1 MESEKVFK
9 KVFKGVDSL
18 YISYRGLLREG
29 VKEYLEEKKRLAQ
42 SDDETEQA
50 LSRMPI
56 NFHLFEVKDR
66 GTKGYSFILVDNWY
80 RIQISESEKKV
91 LPTIYVQVS
100 SELLTGHGPENAIS
114 RLRKIVKKLLVKI
127 EEETVS
133 RADIFVDFTTNEK
146 LEDIKS
152 ISWITRAKKLAVYR
166 YCDAFTGL
174 VIGQGGDISARIYD
188 KTLEIDSSHKYY
200 LKEIWEKRGWDTV
213 QKVWRLE
220 FQLKRVCLKEMSINT
235 FPNLMEK
242 VNSLWVY
249 CSNDWLRL
257 AVKDDTVNRTRW
269 MTNPMWKEVQGV
281 RINDGNLVGVLREV
295 DKSRVP
301 SDKTIF
307 QNGMGYLTS
316 FAAKEGFGKVN
327 NETVISFLDI
337 GKKYL
342 EEITNGREEDYLKM
356 KIDNKKKKYNKK

>member
-1 MESEKVFK
+1 MESKEVFK

-18 YISYRGLLREG
+18 YISYRGELREG
-29 VKEYLEEKKRLAQ
+29 VKECLEEKKRLAQ

-50 LSRMPI
+50 LSRMVI

-66 GTKGYSFILVDNWY
+66 GAKGFSFILVDNWY
-80 RIQISESEKKV
+80 RIQISGSEKKV
-91 LPTIYVQVS
+91 MPTIYVQVS
-100 SELLTGHGPENAIS
+100 SELLTGHGPESAIS

-152 ISWITRAKKLAVYR
+152 ISWITRAKKLAVFR

-188 KTLEIDSSHKYY
+188 KTLEIGESNKYY
-200 LKEIWEKRGWDTV
+200 LKEIWEKRGWDTI
-213 QKVWRLE
+213 QTVWRLE

-235 FPNLMEK
+235 FSNLMEK

-257 AVKDDTVNRTRW
+257 AVKDETVNRTRW
-269 MTNPMWKEVQGV
+269 MTNPMWEKIQGV

-316 FAAKEGFGKVN
+316 FAAKEGFNIVDSK
-327 NETVISFLDI
+327 TVISFLDI

-342 EEITNGREEDYLKM
+342 EGITNGKEEDYLEI
-356 KIDNKKKKYNKK
+356 KINNKKKKYNKE

>member
-1 MESEKVFK
+1 MESKEVFK

-18 YISYRGLLREG
+18 YISYRGELREG
-29 VKEYLEEKKRLAQ
+29 VKECLEEKKRLAQ

-50 LSRMPI
+50 LSRMVI

-66 GTKGYSFILVDNWY
+66 GAKGFSFILVDNWY
-80 RIQISESEKKV
+80 RIQISGSEKKV
-91 LPTIYVQVS
+91 MPTIYVQVS
-100 SELLTGHGPENAIS
+100 SELLTGHGPESAIS
-114 RLRKIVKKLLVKI
+114 RLRKVVKKLLVKI

-188 KTLEIDSSHKYY
+188 KTSEIGESHKDY
-200 LKEIWEKRGWDTV
+200 LKEIWEMRGWDTI
-213 QKVWRLE
+213 QTVWRLE
-220 FQLKRVCLKEMSINT
+220 FQLKRVCLKQSSINT
-235 FPNLMEK
+235 FSDFMGKANG
-242 VNSLWVY
+242 LWNY
-249 CSNDWLRL
+249 CTSNWLRL
-257 AVKDDTVNRTRW
+257 AVIGDIVNRSQW
-269 MTNPMWKEVQGV
+269 ITNPMWKSIQDV
-281 RINDGNLVGVLREV
+281 RINDGKFVGVLREV

-316 FAAKEGFGKVN
+316 FAAKEGFKNVN

-342 EEITNGREEDYLKM
+342 EGITKGEEEDYLKK
-356 KIDNKKKKYNKK
+356 KINNKKKKYNKE